1 MATRSLNRVFLMG
14 NLTRDPE
21 LRYTAGG
28 TPVATFTVATN
39 RNYVDSNGQ
48 KVESAEFTNVVAWA
62 KLAEICSQLLKKGTK
77 VFVEGRLQTSKWN
90 DKNTGQE
97 MRRTEVVAIEM
108 QLISQPGG
116 TSSSSSDDS
125 DFDAFVSGD
134 HSEDVDFSALT
145 DNPSSGSGNAPTSND
160 NDSDNNKNPDA
171 TPF

>member
-1 MATRSLNRVFLMG
+1 MATRSYNKVLLMG

-39 RNYVDSNGQ
+39 RTYVDSSNN

-62 KLAEICSQLLKKGTK
+62 KLGEICSKLLKKGTK

-97 MRRTEVVAIEM
+97 MRRVEVVATEM
-108 QLISQPGG
+108 QLVSQSAATATGG
-116 TSSSSSDDS
+116 SSEEE

-134 HSEDVDFSALT
+134 TSEDVDFSSLT
-145 DNPSSGSGNAPTSND
+145 EKPSDDKSP
-160 NDSDNNKNPDA
+160 DS

>member
-1 MATRSLNRVFLMG
+1 MATRSYNKVLLMG

-39 RNYVDSNGQ
+39 RTYVDSTNN

-62 KLAEICSQLLKKGTK
+62 KLAEICSKLLKKGTK
-77 VFVEGRLQTSKWN
+77 VFVEGRLQTSKWQ

-116 TSSSSSDDS
+116 STSNASTDEEA
-125 DFDAFVSGD
+125 DFDSFVSGD
-134 HSEDVDFSALT
+134 HSEDVDFGALT
-145 DNPSSGSGNAPTSND
+145 DKPS
-160 NDSDNNKNPDA
+160 DSKDPSA

>member
-1 MATRSLNRVFLMG
+1 MATRSYNKVLLMG

-28 TPVATFTVATN
+28 TPVVTFTVATN
-39 RNYVDSNGQ
+39 RTYVDSTNN

-62 KLAEICSQLLKKGTK
+62 KLAEICSKLLKKGTK
-77 VFVEGRLQTSKWN
+77 VFVEGRLQTSKWQ

-116 TSSSSSDDS
+116 TTAAASGEDE
-125 DFDAFVSGD
+125 DFDAFVSGE
-134 HSEDVDFSALT
+134 HSENVDFSALT
-145 DNPSSGSGNAPTSND
+145 ENPS
-160 NDSDNNKNPDA
+160 DSKDPSA

>member
-1 MATRSLNRVFLMG
+1 MATRSYNKVLLMG
-14 NLTRDPE
+14 NLTRDPD

-39 RNYVDSNGQ
+39 RTYVDSSNN

-62 KLAEICSQLLKKGTK
+62 KLAEICSKLLKKGTK

-97 MRRTEVVAIEM
+97 MRRVEVVATEM
-108 QLISQPGG
+108 QLISQPGVT
-116 TSSSSSDDS
+116 TSTSNEDE
-125 DFDAFVSGD
+125 DFEAFVSGD
-134 HSEDVDFSALT
+134 NPEDVDFSALM
-145 DNPSSGSGNAPTSND
+145 DKPENGGDKNPSS
-160 NDSDNNKNPDA
+160 

>member
-14 NLTRDPE
+14 NLTRDPD

-39 RNYVDSNGQ
+39 RTYVDSSNN

-62 KLAEICSQLLKKGTK
+62 KLAEICSKLLKKGTK
-77 VFVEGRLQTSKWN
+77 VFVEGRLQTSKWT
-90 DKNTGQE
+90 DKNSGQE
-97 MRRTEVVAIEM
+97 MKRVEVVATEM
-108 QLISQPGG
+108 QVISQPGG
-116 TSSSSSDDS
+116 ASASNEEE

-134 HSEDVDFSALT
+134 SSEDVDFSALT
-145 DNPSSGSGNAPTSND
+145 EENPTGGD
-160 NDSDNNKNPDA
+160 DKNPDS

>member
-14 NLTRDPE
+14 NLTRDPD
-21 LRYTAGG
+21 LRFTAGG

-39 RNYVDSNGQ
+39 RTYVDSSNN
-48 KVESAEFTNVVAWA
+48 KVESAEFTNVVVWA
-62 KLAEICSQLLKKGTK
+62 KLAEICSKLLKKGTK

-97 MRRTEVVAIEM
+97 MRRVEVVATEM
-108 QLISQPGG
+108 QLISQPGVTAG
-116 TSSSSSDDS
+116 AASSTEDQ

-134 HSEDVDFSALT
+134 HSEDVDFSALA
-145 DNPSSGSGNAPTSND
+145 DKPEKPQGGD
-160 NDSDNNKNPDA
+160 DKNPDA